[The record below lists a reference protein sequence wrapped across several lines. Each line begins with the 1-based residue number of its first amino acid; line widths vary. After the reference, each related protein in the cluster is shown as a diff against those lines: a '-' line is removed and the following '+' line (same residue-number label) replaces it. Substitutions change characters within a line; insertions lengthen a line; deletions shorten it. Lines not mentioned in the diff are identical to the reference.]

1 MTIVQNTCHLS
12 VSLQKK
18 EVQAYI
24 SSLFSYLHTTN
35 KVNTKTMAT
44 VVDIDSTSD
53 FRKKH
58 ALSSNALLL
67 TLPDDSSTKNKQSH
81 ANHHIELHSHQQ
93 EKYQT
98 TPRLVDLHVD
108 DSLLLSYNWQRQS
121 DKVEQLAPAPDIAY
135 RYTYLEKA
143 KRKKS
148 APMTSVHR
156 FSSSSSRS
164 SSAHS
169 QHSEQQSPR
178 LRTARSSS
186 SNISDSSERKYPQ
199 QYRTVYEYIL
209 QSLRDIERRRNLK
222 QEQFP
227 TRIKRP
233 LNDDVVLQRVLSA
246 KKYSA
251 TPIKLLSIS
260 KNDFPNTQNTINY
273 SRGPIRVLHTAT
285 SNKLY
290 Q

>member
-1 MTIVQNTCHLS
+1 M
-12 VSLQKK
+12 
-18 EVQAYI
+18 
-24 SSLFSYLHTTN
+24 
-35 KVNTKTMAT
+35 MAT
-44 VVDIDSTSD
+44 VVDINSTSD

-67 TLPDDSSTKNKQSH
+67 TLPDDSSTKNKQCQ
-81 ANHHIELHSHQQ
+81 ANPHIELHSHQQ

-98 TPRLVDLHVD
+98 TPHVD
-108 DSLLLSYNWQRQS
+108 DSLLLSYTWQRQS
-121 DKVEQLAPAPDIAY
+121 DKVEQLTPAPDIAY
-135 RYTYLEKA
+135 RFTYLEKA
-143 KRKKS
+143 KRKKT
-148 APMTSVHR
+148 APMTSVYR
-156 FSSSSSRS
+156 FSSSNSRS

-169 QHSEQQSPR
+169 QRSEQQQQSSR
-178 LRTARSSS
+178 LTTARSSS
-186 SNISDSSERKYPQ
+186 YNTSDSSERNYPQ

-251 TPIKLLSIS
+251 TPTKPISIS
-260 KNDFPNTQNTINY
+260 KNDFRNTQNTINY
-273 SRGPIRVLHTAT
+273 SRGPIRVLHTTT

-290 Q
+290 QY